1 MNILLVGSKCRFLQ
15 LLTDK
20 LDKEGHRVF
29 LLTAEDKSVRTSKKI
44 FETYHFAY
52 DNPCIR
58 EVLEGVRPDVTVFMG
73 AYDTG
78 FLWGKGSST
87 ASAYTSGL
95 FQLLMNETAGNVGRF
110 LYLSSEEVFGGE
122 YTQDISC
129 EENCAAYTVRAQA
142 IAAGEELCRSY
153 FNMGYETIVLRLD
166 HLYGEPLTGAEARGI
181 CARMSVEGLE
191 TGEIRVNPHNRV
203 ALLHYSDAVEFL
215 YAVITAKK
223 MTYGVYQI
231 SSGETISVRSAAE
244 FVAAELEGVKVVED
258 TGRERMEPVLSN
270 QRFAEEFGIRI
281 VHKPETEIGREAAY
295 IRQHASSFVRTQSRK
310 KGWSR
315 FGERSREAV
324 RAMIPFAENLLCFLP
339 FFLLNNWMAGSAYF
353 QNIDFYLLY
362 VLLFAITYGQQQATF
377 SSILAVAGYLAVQM
391 YQRSGFDVVLDVNT
405 YIWIAQLLIL
415 GLVIGYMR
423 DRLHAVEEEERHE
436 VDFLS
441 RQVEDISDVN
451 GSNVRIKEILS
462 NQIVNQNDSFGKLY
476 EITSSLDK
484 YEPSEVLFYAAEVL
498 AKLMDSQDVA
508 IYTVAN
514 HSYAR
519 LFSATSPK
527 ARMLGNSIHYVQME
541 ELYEKLREKKV
552 FINKTMD
559 ERYPLMAD
567 AIYSEDEMQLILMVW
582 GIPWERMT
590 LGQANMLTVIGYL
603 IQNAVVRANRYLSAL
618 EQQRYIHGT
627 RILEADAFAS
637 LVKAYLNAREKKL
650 TECALVVFEEGEISR
665 EEAAGVLSGMMRQSD
680 YLGELSDGKMY
691 ALLANTSA
699 EDAGMVVER
708 FRSAGFPCRMK
719 EEMEL

>member
-1 MNILLVGSKCRFLQ
+1 M
-15 LLTDK
+15 
-20 LDKEGHRVF
+20 
-29 LLTAEDKSVRTSKKI
+29 
-44 FETYHFAY
+44 
-52 DNPCIR
+52 
-58 EVLEGVRPDVTVFMG
+58 
-73 AYDTG
+73 
-78 FLWGKGSST
+78 
-87 ASAYTSGL
+87 
-95 FQLLMNETAGNVGRF
+95 
-110 LYLSSEEVFGGE
+110 
-122 YTQDISC
+122 
-129 EENCAAYTVRAQA
+129 
-142 IAAGEELCRSY
+142 
-153 FNMGYETIVLRLD
+153 
-166 HLYGEPLTGAEARGI
+166 
-181 CARMSVEGLE
+181 
-191 TGEIRVNPHNRV
+191 
-203 ALLHYSDAVEFL
+203 

-231 SSGETISVRSAAE
+231 SSGETISARSAAE

>member
-1 MNILLVGSKCRFLQ
+1 M
-15 LLTDK
+15 
-20 LDKEGHRVF
+20 
-29 LLTAEDKSVRTSKKI
+29 
-44 FETYHFAY
+44 
-52 DNPCIR
+52 
-58 EVLEGVRPDVTVFMG
+58 
-73 AYDTG
+73 
-78 FLWGKGSST
+78 
-87 ASAYTSGL
+87 
-95 FQLLMNETAGNVGRF
+95 
-110 LYLSSEEVFGGE
+110 
-122 YTQDISC
+122 
-129 EENCAAYTVRAQA
+129 
-142 IAAGEELCRSY
+142 
-153 FNMGYETIVLRLD
+153 
-166 HLYGEPLTGAEARGI
+166 
-181 CARMSVEGLE
+181 
-191 TGEIRVNPHNRV
+191 
-203 ALLHYSDAVEFL
+203 
-215 YAVITAKK
+215 
-223 MTYGVYQI
+223 
-231 SSGETISVRSAAE
+231 
-244 FVAAELEGVKVVED
+244 
-258 TGRERMEPVLSN
+258 
-270 QRFAEEFGIRI
+270 GIRI

-603 IQNAVVRANRYLSAL
+603 VQNAVVRANRYLSAL

-627 RILEADAFAS
+627 RILEADAFVS

-650 TECALVVFEEGEISR
+650 TECALVVFEEGETSR
-665 EEAAGVLSGMMRQSD
+665 EEAAGILSGMMRQSD
-680 YLGELSDGKMY
+680 YLGELPDGKMY